1 MKFKKILC
9 LFLTVALVAIMLTAC
24 GKGTSNSGSASKS
37 GDRTTVNIGL
47 IMGPPSMGLGWFMNQ
62 VEQGKTYNNYK
73 MTVDG
78 TDYSKLAASLNDGTY
93 DMITCP
99 ANVAAILYNNKDLQS
114 GVKVISIDNT
124 GLLYII
130 TTDPSIKTLKD
141 IKGKNLY
148 AIGEGGTPEYT
159 LKNILSKN
167 KMQNQVN
174 ISFKSTPFEVLNLL
188 EKEKNS
194 VAMLPQPFGEVAK
207 TMVPGLRVPIDLTR
221 EWNKVEKNAETITAV
236 TIVRTDFLKAHEQA
250 VQEYLDM
257 TKKSVDYTN
266 SHVDQAAEWT
276 DTYGTFMNPEIAK
289 TAIPYCNIVCITGNE
304 MREKLSGFLKIINAM
319 DPEAVGGK
327 LPDSAFYYI
336 P

>member
-24 GKGTSNSGSASKS
+24 GKGSSNSGSASKS

-148 AIGEGGTPEYT
+148 AIDEGGTPEYT

-194 VAMLPQPFGEVAK
+194 VAMLPQPFVEVAK

-289 TAIPYCNIVCITGNE
+289 TAIPYCNIV
-304 MREKLSGFLKIINAM
+304 LK
-319 DPEAVGGK
+319 DH
-327 LPDSAFYYI
+327 
-336 P
+336 